1 MDSRPSFW
9 AAHDLFPVGYT
20 TTWREA
26 GGRVFESSIVADE
39 VLQRPIFT
47 VRLLPQGDGAVDAAG
62 DAPALAEGFSP
73 ETAWECAHRCGA
85 VDGAHGVF
93 HHNHS
98 LPIPTR
104 LWSIS
109 TPDDTSA
116 DAAAASP
123 AWRGGENFGLRLAE
137 VAKRLEGL
145 PGVEGFCP
153 GYTFVEQYTDW
164 DTEAATRARRAARD
178 VDAGGPGR
186 GASWGSTRGGS
197 KRKAATAAVAA
208 MAAAAAT
215 GTDEDGDSDEEGE
228 GGAGE
233 APAQPVV
240 KSASAAQLATAPPA
254 PAPTVAPLTA
264 VADERARV
272 GAMTPGQRA
281 AYLASMQP
289 SAKGKGDAG
298 RKGDGDKAARDA
310 SKAEQR
316 TARDAGKAAA
326 RDRAASERDRETAAR
341 SRRAK
346 YPVDDDL
353 VPALEQ
359 ADAKELG
366 LVYRARPAKPTPG
379 EELPCWTGDLLAV
392 CSFFEARL
400 FVAPQDL
407 APVLKTPALG
417 DAPTPTALR
426 LALQDPGHAPLLYEV
441 YAALLRTVINGAN
454 WAEPGGAAAAV
465 AAAAAS
471 ASAVPPHWLRTANR
485 AGFACFP
492 EVLRR
497 WMVHGPRRHHHDAD
511 ELALVEQLC
520 SHGPGGLDGPQH
532 LTLLMA
538 LCGDVLECGSS
549 RVRLDDAIEKRTEA
563 AKAVR
568 EEAKAAKDAARAAD
582 EALSEAKRRL
592 ETLHTSPPAAAGAHD
607 SDADGG
613 AEDDWMDDDYSAKDD
628 EDSPKKKRKPLS
640 RKEALAE
647 AQRVVTD
654 AEQAAA
660 SAATELQAVEE
671 KQAVG
676 VELSEVAVR
685 RLPLGSDAGH
695 TRYWWLRREPGTLYV
710 ERPGGL
716 AVNAGGASTTSWAS
730 YTKPSD
736 IAALRASLN
745 PHGVREAQLLEALQ
759 KVEQQMASAMSADGE
774 VGAAAEASADPPAE
788 APAEGGPAGADAA
801 LGSRGDVHD
810 PAAYTASFESAS
822 LAVCAKELLQLVD
835 CVVAANDPPPSAT
848 LRELAACLRQHR
860 DGSRGKDGSVTR
872 HSACVEVAHGLL
884 AFEDEVCRAH
894 DPRAAGITKAA
905 ARAAEQAARK
915 AEREAAAAAA
925 AAAAGEAPPPQGA
938 EPPAGGEGM
947 EVDGED
953 GGEEEEG
960 QETGPSGESLL
971 VLDETF
977 AELEEW
983 RTVETKPSG
992 GTAKPRH
999 PALWRQ
1005 ARYRDAWRAAVGRC
1019 VEAPAAAGPLA
1030 YAVSSLVERS
1040 SRMMASLA
1048 PKEHKRRAVGM
1059 PPARAP
1065 LVKGM
1070 VVSAEGGMDE
1080 DVVTAIAAVA
1090 ANSDGDVPKYLVR
1103 DTLEELYRVHVGR
1116 DISRQKLAKHKI
1128 AKALPPDVL
1137 RAAIAKA
1144 AAEFKARGGVLAEE
1158 EATGGAA
1165 RKRARPSGRT
1175 SSKAKRDGEDDD
1187 DDDDDQDMEDPG
1199 AASPQGGELA
1209 ENGAGGEEEGGRD
1222 DEPEGGAPMV
1232 TGGAE

>member
-1 MDSRPSFW
+1 M
-9 AAHDLFPVGYT
+9 AHIAIAT
-20 TTWREA
+20 QA
-26 GGRVFESSIVADE
+26 IH
-39 VLQRPIFT
+39 
-47 VRLLPQGDGAVDAAG
+47 
-62 DAPALAEGFSP
+62 SP
-73 ETAWECAHRCGA
+73 
-85 VDGAHGVF
+85 F
-93 HHNHS
+93 YS
-98 LPIPTR
+98 LPPPHS
-104 LWSIS
+104 LWSIR

-116 DAAAASP
+116 DATAASP
-123 AWRGGENFGLRLAE
+123 GWRGGENFGLRLAE
-137 VAKRLEGL
+137 VAKRVEGL
-145 PGVEGFCP
+145 PGVEASCP
-153 GYTFVEQYTDW
+153 GYTFVEQFTDW

-186 GASWGSTRGGS
+186 GGSGGSTRGGS

-215 GTDEDGDSDEEGE
+215 DSDSDEEGGSDEEE
-228 GGAGE
+228 GGAAE
-233 APAQPVV
+233 APAQTVV
-240 KSASAAQLATAPPA
+240 KSASVAQLTAPPV

-326 RDRAASERDRETAAR
+326 RDRVASERGRETAAR

-353 VPALEQ
+353 VPAHEQ
-359 ADAKELG
+359 ADASELG
-366 LVYRARPAKPTPG
+366 IMYRARPAKPTPG
-379 EELPCWTGDLLAV
+379 EELPGWTGDLLAV

-426 LALQDPGHAPLLYEV
+426 LALQDPGHGPLLYEV

-471 ASAVPPHWLRTANR
+471 ASAVPPHWLRSANR

-497 WMVHGPRRHHHDAD
+497 WMVHGPRRQHHDAD
-511 ELALVEQLC
+511 ELALVELLC
-520 SHGPGGLDGPQH
+520 SHGPGGLDGRQH

-582 EALSEAKRRL
+582 EALAEAKRRL
-592 ETLHTSPPAAAGAHD
+592 ETLHTSPPAASGAHD
-607 SDADGG
+607 SEADAG
-613 AEDDWMDDDYSAKDD
+613 AEEDWMDDDYSEEDE
-628 EDSPKKKRKPLS
+628 EDSPRRKRKPLS

-647 AQRVVTD
+647 AQRAVTD

-660 SAATELQAVEE
+660 TAATELQAVEE
-671 KQAVG
+671 KQAAG
-676 VELSEVAVR
+676 AELSEVAVR

-710 ERPGGL
+710 ERRGGL
-716 AVNAGGASTTSWAS
+716 DVDAGGTSTTSWGC
-730 YTKPSD
+730 YTKSAD

-759 KVEQQMASAMSADGE
+759 KVEQQMVSAMAGE
-774 VGAAAEASADPPAE
+774 GEAGASPSADPPAE
-788 APAEGGPAGADAA
+788 VPAQGGPAGVDAA
-801 LGSRGDVHD
+801 PGGGGGGGVHD
-810 PAAYTASFESAS
+810 PAAYTASFESAA

-835 CVVAANDPPPSAT
+835 CVVAANDPPPSAA
-848 LRELAACLRQHR
+848 LRELATCLRQHR
-860 DGSRGKDGSVTR
+860 DGSRGKDGRVTR
-872 HSACVEVAHGLL
+872 HSACIEVAQGLL

-925 AAAAGEAPPPQGA
+925 ADAAGGAPPPHGA

-947 EVDGED
+947 EADGED

-960 QETGPSGESLL
+960 QEGGPSGESLL

-1019 VEAPAAAGPLA
+1019 VEAPSSAGPLA

-1048 PKEHKRRAVGM
+1048 PKEHKRRAQGM

-1065 LVKGM
+1065 LVKGA
-1070 VVSAEGGMDE
+1070 VVSGEGGVDE
-1080 DVVTAIAAVA
+1080 DVVTAVAAVA
-1090 ANSDGDVPKYLVR
+1090 VNSDGDVPKYLVR

-1116 DISRQKLAKHKI
+1116 DISRQKLAKTKI

-1137 RAAIAKA
+1137 RTAIAKA

-1158 EATGGAA
+1158 VAAGGAA

-1175 SSKAKRDGEDDD
+1175 SSKKAKLDGDDD
-1187 DDDDDQDMEDPG
+1187 DDDDDQDLEDGPG
-1199 AASPQGGELA
+1199 AASPQGGA
-1209 ENGAGGEEEGGRD
+1209 EEGG
-1222 DEPEGGAPMV
+1222 EKEGQAAVPAGETPMV
-1232 TGGAE
+1232 TDGAE